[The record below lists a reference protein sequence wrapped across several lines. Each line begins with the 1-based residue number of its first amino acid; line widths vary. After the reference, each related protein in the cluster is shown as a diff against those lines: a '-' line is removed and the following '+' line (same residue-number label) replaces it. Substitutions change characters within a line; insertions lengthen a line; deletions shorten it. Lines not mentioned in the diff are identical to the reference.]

1 MLYLISTA
9 HLRPGTRDTCLR
21 HAHAVI
27 AASLKDRGCISYD
40 VHSSLTDPDRI
51 VFIERWESRAAL
63 DAHFA
68 TEHFK
73 IWRAAIAPHVFSRK
87 LEIIT
92 PAEVTGQ

>member
-9 HLRPGTRDTCLR
+9 HLRPGTREICLG
-21 HAHAVI
+21 HARTVI
-27 AASLKDRGCISYD
+27 AASLNDEGCISYD
-40 VHSSLTDPDRI
+40 VHSSLMDPDRI
-51 VFIERWESRAAL
+51 VFIERWASRAAL

-73 IWRAAIAPHVFSRK
+73 VWRAAIAPHVVSRK

-92 PAEVTGQ
+92 PAGVADK